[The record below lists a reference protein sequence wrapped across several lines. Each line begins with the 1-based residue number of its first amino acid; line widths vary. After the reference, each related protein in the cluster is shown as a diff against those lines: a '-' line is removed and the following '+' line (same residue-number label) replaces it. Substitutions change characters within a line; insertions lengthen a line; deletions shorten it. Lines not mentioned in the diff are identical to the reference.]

1 MFQDILHLNPVLF
14 TFLVIFITTFAFVGG
29 MLFTRKYFSHL
40 FFKPEDNQVAN
51 ILMRQIGTLLSVLL
65 AFAVISTWQDYE
77 LQRRNTA
84 EEAST
89 MGNLYRDCRGMD
101 IEKEKE
107 IQSLLKN
114 YTKAVVED
122 GWPKMKE
129 LQESKLSWMAFNKLY
144 GTIVRYMPTNLREQ
158 IIDARMIQH
167 LNDMAK
173 FRRLRHL
180 RNADPLIPDILW
192 VSIYCS
198 TILFT
203 ICSYFLRSQNVK
215 LQTIITIISAIL
227 FGVVFSMLLLFNH
240 PYSGSLQIS
249 PTPIENLLKDVYP
262 IADITEK
269 LY

>member
-1 MFQDILHLNPVLF
+1 MIQEIFYLNPILF
-14 TFLVIFITTFAFVGG
+14 TLLITTITVVVFIVG
-29 MLFTRKYFSHL
+29 MLIARKYFSYL

-51 ILMRQIGTLLSVLL
+51 IMMRQLGTLLSVLL

-84 EEAST
+84 EEASI
-89 MGNLYRDCRGMD
+89 MGNLYRDSRGMD

-107 IQSLLKN
+107 IQYLLIN

-122 GWPKMKE
+122 GWPKMLECK
-129 LQESKLSWMAFNKLY
+129 ESKIAWLAFNKLY
-144 GTIVRYMPTNLREQ
+144 GVIIRYLPANAREQ
-158 IIDARMIQH
+158 IVEARMIQH

-180 RNADPLIPDILW
+180 RNADPLIPNILW
-192 VSIYCS
+192 ASIFCG

-203 ICSYFLRSQNVK
+203 ISGYFLRCQNMK
-215 LQTIITIISAIL
+215 LQTIVTIISAIL
-227 FGVVFSMLLLFNH
+227 FGVIFSMLLLFNH

-249 PTPIENLLKDVYP
+249 STPIENLLKDVYH
-262 IADITEK
+262 IADITENLK
-269 LY
+269 